1 MNSTETDC
9 RRRRTGAGTSAWGW
23 MQRQRASKLQHSA
36 LAPPSA
42 LQSPGS
48 CNSACVFCHCLLMH
62 RNSRG
67 VSSVSRL
74 TRSIVAQ
81 FLTFLHGL
89 DLLWIHL
96 KSWSFA
102 SLLPEPVYFLG
113 SVHSCMCSYLYLSC
127 FSKTQFG
134 RSFAVQPSFL
144 LQTLGIKHLQPCP
157 APCPIQLYLPHC
169 LLLLAFHG
177 LLVTIHHADWSTQL
191 LAR

>member
-1 MNSTETDC
+1 MEVWLSLVNSTETDC

-74 TRSIVAQ
+74 TRSIVAL

-102 SLLPEPVYFLG
+102 SLLPEPVYFWEVCTHVCALICI
-113 SVHSCMCSYLYLSC
+113 SPAFLRPSLADTSPCSQAFC
-127 FSKTQFG
+127 C
-134 RSFAVQPSFL
+134 
-144 LQTLGIKHLQPCP
+144 KH
-157 APCPIQLYLPHC
+157 
-169 LLLLAFHG
+169 
-177 LLVTIHHADWSTQL
+177 
-191 LAR
+191 